1 MKSTMAMHMSP
12 RCTARSKRTG
22 QSCRSPAVRGCS
34 VCRFHGAGGGGP
46 VGRRNGNYRHGLYTK
61 EALAD
66 RRVMADLIEESRRLM
81 MSLSCE
87 ETK

>member
-1 MKSTMAMHMSP
+1 MKSTLAMHMSP

-22 QSCRSPAVRGCS
+22 QGCRAPAVRGCA

-46 VGRRNGNYRHGLYTK
+46 AGRRNGNYRHGRYTK

-81 MSLSCE
+81 VSLSCE
-87 ETK
+87 ETE